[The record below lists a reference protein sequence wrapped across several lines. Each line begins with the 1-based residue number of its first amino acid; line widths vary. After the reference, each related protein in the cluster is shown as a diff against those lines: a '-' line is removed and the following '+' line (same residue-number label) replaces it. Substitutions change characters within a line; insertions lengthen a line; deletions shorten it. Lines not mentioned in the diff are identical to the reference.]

1 MVSHCRYYID
11 IGVILL
17 FYIFMTFNQ
26 VREKL
31 LKGKHTIRYKS
42 LTTEGKEHEIVGSLL
57 NVNLFQSESTKILVF
72 SPDEN
77 RWLDIEVSTILSVEP
92 V

>member
-1 MVSHCRYYID
+1 MN
-11 IGVILL
+11 
-17 FYIFMTFNQ
+17 FNQ

-31 LKGKHTIRYKS
+31 LKGKHTIRYTS
-42 LTTEGKEHEIVGSLL
+42 LTTEGKEHEVVGSLL
-57 NVNLFQSESTKILVF
+57 NVNLFQSESNKILVF

-92 V
+92 I

>member
-1 MVSHCRYYID
+1 
-11 IGVILL
+11 
-17 FYIFMTFNQ
+17 MTFNQ

-42 LTTEGKEHEIVGSLL
+42 LTTEGNEHEVIGSLL
-57 NVNLFQSESTKILVF
+57 NVNLFQSQSDKILVF
-72 SPDEN
+72 LEEEK
-77 RWLDIEVSTILSVEP
+77 RWQDIEVSTILSVEP